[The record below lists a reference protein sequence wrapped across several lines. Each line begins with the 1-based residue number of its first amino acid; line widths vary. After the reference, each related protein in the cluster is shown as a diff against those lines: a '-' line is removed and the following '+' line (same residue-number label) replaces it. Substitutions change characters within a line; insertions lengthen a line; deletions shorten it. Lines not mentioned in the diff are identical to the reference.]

1 MLEDKNKNLLFE
13 NEELINDK
21 DLQDRSQEIN

>member
-21 DLQDRSQEIN
+21 DLQDRS

>member
-13 NEELINDK
+13 NEELINEK